1 MATLFFTK
9 LKTRPQ
15 MLGILLALLGAISL
29 SIMGEFVKMVG
40 PHISDGFILFA
51 RFFLSFI
58 FLLPFVLK
66 DKNFSFKVVNMR
78 GLLLRS
84 VFGFVAMMCF
94 FQTLRSMS
102 AANAML
108 LINTAPVFVPF
119 VVYALTRVK
128 TNLTVMFGI
137 IISVLGVAI
146 IIKPTSGVFD
156 AAIIIGLASG
166 FFASL
171 ATVLLRV
178 VGKQNTPNQ
187 MMFYYFL
194 YCAVMGLIAGVIY
207 WQSLSV
213 VDLVLLGFV
222 GVFGVLYQF
231 GLTYALKY
239 TQVRVVSPIMLSAI
253 VFSGVLDWLFRGVIP
268 GGTFIVGAFILI
280 IGILWVVFFSNR
292 VKKQD

>member
-1 MATLFFTK
+1 MSTLFFTK
-9 LKTRPQ
+9 LKAHTQ
-15 MLGILLALLGAISL
+15 IFGILLALLGAISL
-29 SIMGEFVKMVG
+29 SIMGEFVKMIG

-66 DKNFSFKVVNMR
+66 DRSFSFKVVNMR

-84 VFGFVAMMCF
+84 IFGFIAMMCF

-119 VVYALTRVK
+119 IVYALTRVK
-128 TNLTVMFGI
+128 TNFTVMFGI

-146 IIKPTSGVFD
+146 IIKPTSGILDV
-156 AAIIIGLASG
+156 AILIGLASG

-171 ATVLLRV
+171 ATVLLRI
-178 VGKQNTPNQ
+178 VGKQNSPNQ

-194 YCAVMGLIAGVIY
+194 YCAVMGLVAGVIY
-207 WQSLSV
+207 WQPLSI
-213 VDLVLLGFV
+213 VDLVLLIFV
-222 GVFGVLYQF
+222 GIFGALYQF

-239 TQVRVVSPIMLSAI
+239 TQVRIVSPIMLSAI
-253 VFSGVLDWLFRGVIP
+253 VFSGVLDWLFRDVIP
-268 GGTFIVGAFILI
+268 RGTFIVGAFMLI

>member
-1 MATLFFTK
+1 MVDK
-9 LKTRPQ
+9 LKNNTQ
-15 MLGILLALLGAISL
+15 LLGILLALLGAISL

-51 RFFLSFI
+51 RFFLSFL
-58 FLLPFVLK
+58 FLIPFILK
-66 DKNFSFKVVNMR
+66 DKTFSFKVVNMK

-84 VFGFVAMMCF
+84 IFGFVAMMCF

-119 VVYALTRVK
+119 VVYAITRVK

-137 IISVLGVAI
+137 VISVFGVAI

-156 AAIIIGLASG
+156 VVILIGLASG
-166 FFASL
+166 FFASI

-178 VGKQNTPNQ
+178 VGKQNSPNQ

-194 YCAVMGLIAGVIY
+194 YCAIMGLVAGVIY
-207 WQSLSV
+207 WQPLSV
-213 VDLVLLGFV
+213 KDFIILTFV
-222 GVFGVLYQF
+222 GIFGVLYQF
-231 GLTYALKY
+231 GLTYALKF
-239 TQVRVVSPIMLSAI
+239 TQVRIVSPIMLSAI
-253 VFSGVLDWLFRGVIP
+253 VFSGLLDWLFRDDTPKSTFVI
-268 GGTFIVGAFILI
+268 GAFVLVV
-280 IGILWVVFFSNR
+280 GILWVVIFINS
-292 VKKQD
+292 VKNQD